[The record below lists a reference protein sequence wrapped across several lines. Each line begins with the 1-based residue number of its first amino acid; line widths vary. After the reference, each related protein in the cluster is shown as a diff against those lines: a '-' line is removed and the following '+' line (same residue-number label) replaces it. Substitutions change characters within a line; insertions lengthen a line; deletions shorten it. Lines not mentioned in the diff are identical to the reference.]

1 MGLLQSL
8 KSTLLSGD
16 SSRGDKSFS
25 SLESTLGYSFRNKG
39 LLREAL
45 THPSF
50 DTRKKDH
57 RHNQRLEFLGD
68 SLVGC
73 VLANW
78 LFQKFPEKTE
88 GELSRFKSLL
98 ARGHNLATVARKI
111 NLNEYLIIGKS
122 ERQSKGN
129 FRQSVL
135 EDAFEALIGAIYLD
149 SDYFTI
155 EKVMLQWEPIF
166 IEALEEKSSNFNPK
180 GQLQE
185 YLQSKSKSQN
195 FLSCNQTIGSG
206 SPEEFFIE
214 IHVDGQPIAEGHGKS
229 KKTPKKKLRKLLE
242 KLKATSRKKIELPA
256 LWVPCMYP
264 TARPRRL
271 FALFVNYWRGH
282 KQPLGLGS
290 ENHSPTQK
298 TSARI

>member
-1 MGLLQSL
+1 MGLLQTL
-8 KSTLLSGD
+8 KASLLSGE
-16 SSRGDKSFS
+16 SSRGVDSFIP
-25 SLESTLGYSFRNKG
+25 LENALGYSFRNKE

-78 LFQKFPEKTE
+78 LFQKYPEKTE
-88 GELSRFKSLL
+88 GELSRFKSML
-98 ARGHNLATVARKI
+98 ARGDNLATVARKI

-129 FRQSVL
+129 LRQSVL

-155 EKVMLQWEPIF
+155 EKVMLQWEPVF
-166 IEALEEKSSNFNPK
+166 IEAIEQKSSSFNPK

-185 YLQSKSKSQN
+185 YLQSKSKNPKISYHLIKQSGPDHQRE
-195 FLSCNQTIGSG
+195 FL
-206 SPEEFFIE
+206 IE
-214 IHVDGQPIAEGHGKS
+214 IQADGQTIAEGLGKS
-229 KKTPKKKLRKLLE
+229 KKNAEEKAAKVALE
-242 KLKATSRKKIELPA
+242 KLKATS
-256 LWVPCMYP
+256 
-264 TARPRRL
+264 
-271 FALFVNYWRGH
+271 
-282 KQPLGLGS
+282 S
-290 ENHSPTQK
+290 EED
-298 TSARI
+298 

>member
-1 MGLLQSL
+1 MPLPGNLPEDFYPATKGMGLLQSL
-8 KSTLLSGD
+8 KFTLLSGD

-25 SLESTLGYSFRNKG
+25 SLESTLGYSFRNKE

-50 DTRKKDH
+50 DIRKKDH

-78 LFQKFPEKTE
+78 LFRKFPEKTE

-129 FRQSVL
+129 LRQSVL

-166 IEALEEKSSNFNPK
+166 IEALEEKSSSFNPK

-185 YLQSKSKSQN
+185 YLQSKSKNPKISYHLIKQ
-195 FLSCNQTIGSG
+195 SG
-206 SPEEFFIE
+206 PDHRREFFIE
-214 IHVDGQPIAEGHGKS
+214 IQVDGQPIAEGHGKS
-229 KKTPKKKLRKLLE
+229 KKNAEEKAAKVALE
-242 KLKATSRKKIELPA
+242 KLKATS
-256 LWVPCMYP
+256 
-264 TARPRRL
+264 
-271 FALFVNYWRGH
+271 
-282 KQPLGLGS
+282 S
-290 ENHSPTQK
+290 EED
-298 TSARI
+298 

>member
-1 MGLLQSL
+1 MLKRMGLLQSL
-8 KSTLLSGD
+8 KTSLLSYE
-16 SSRGDKSFS
+16 STRGDKSFS
-25 SLESTLGYSFRNKG
+25 SLEKTLGYTFRNKE

-50 DTRKKDH
+50 DIRKKDH

-88 GELSRFKSLL
+88 GELSRFKSML

-111 NLNEYLIIGKS
+111 YLNEYLIIGKS

-129 FRQSVL
+129 LRQSVL

-149 SDYFTI
+149 SDYLTI

-166 IEALEEKSSNFNPK
+166 IEALEQKALASIPK
-180 GQLQE
+180 GSYRSTSNRNQ
-185 YLQSKSKSQN
+185 KIPK
-195 FLSCNQTIGSG
+195 FLI
-206 SPEEFFIE
+206 I
-214 IHVDGQPIAEGHGKS
+214 
-229 KKTPKKKLRKLLE
+229 
-242 KLKATSRKKIELPA
+242 
-256 LWVPCMYP
+256 
-264 TARPRRL
+264 
-271 FALFVNYWRGH
+271 
-282 KQPLGLGS
+282 
-290 ENHSPTQK
+290 
-298 TSARI
+298 

>member
-1 MGLLQSL
+1 MGLLRAL
-8 KSTLLSGD
+8 KASLLSD
-16 SSRGDKSFS
+16 VSSRRDKSFS
-25 SLESTLGYSFRNKG
+25 SLESTLGYSFRNKE

-50 DTRKKDH
+50 DIRKKDH

-129 FRQSVL
+129 LRQSVL

-149 SDYFTI
+149 SDYLTI
-155 EKVMLQWEPIF
+155 EKVMLQWEPVF
-166 IEALEEKSSNFNPK
+166 IEALKQKSSSFNPK

-185 YLQSKSKSQN
+185 YLQSKSKNPKISYHLIKQ
-195 FLSCNQTIGSG
+195 SG
-206 SPEEFFIE
+206 PDHRREFFIE
-214 IHVDGQPIAEGHGKS
+214 IKVDGQSIAEGHGKS
-229 KKTPKKKLRKLLE
+229 KKNAEEKAAKVALE
-242 KLKATSRKKIELPA
+242 KLKTTS
-256 LWVPCMYP
+256 
-264 TARPRRL
+264 
-271 FALFVNYWRGH
+271 
-282 KQPLGLGS
+282 S
-290 ENHSPTQK
+290 EED
-298 TSARI
+298 